1 MLASDCGVTPE
12 MAMRLAELDGTRHGL
27 WLRMQQAHDLWRA
40 EQAVAEVIAAT
51 PTLRAP
57 AA

>member
-1 MLASDCGVTPE
+1 MLAPDSGVTSE
-12 MAMRLAELDGTRHGL
+12 MAVGLAELDGSRHGL
-27 WLRMQQAHDLWRA
+27 WLRMQRAHDLRA